1 MCYGCRDRDTEEAR
15 SGVCIEIN
23 WGLMDDGDFK
33 ECTGLLCD
41 PSNNGVAYDH
51 RSPPK
56 AHIYI
61 SAALLNEIIIID
73 RFKTFKYKGIPKQT
87 CVGEGLVNTPASPP
101 PHPTPTYF
109 ISR

>member
-33 ECTGLLCD
+33 ECTGPLCD

-87 CVGEGLVNTPASPP
+87 CVGEGLVNTPASPSP
-101 PHPTPTYF
+101 PTPTYF